1 MLTAIFQILC
11 LCCDAAAVL
20 YLFGVLA
27 DHAGINWHG
36 ARSLIKLSTGL
47 LVIMA
52 ASIVLRFVGWP
63 VLGLIVAGL
72 PILTAGVI
80 FGFVLLV
87 TMTSS
92 MK

>member
-20 YLFGVLA
+20 YLFGVLY

-47 LVIMA
+47 LVLIV

-63 VLGLIVAGL
+63 VMALLVAAL
-72 PILTAGVI
+72 PILLAGVI
-80 FGFVLLV
+80 LGFVFLV
-87 TMTSS
+87 SSTSS